1 MGETILQLIAYIV
14 AIMFLYPWLG
24 LLVLWIITFGWNALV
39 LSLVAKISWMQGIK
53 TLLKKRFFK
62 FVGVRFLENLGTLWA
77 MTVVWGVADENQEA
91 SMCLFY
97 AISIG
102 IRILIAF
109 INKNRMLSGS
119 EVDPTKKNWLAL
131 GTAFLSFPMLFLI
144 FLFVMET
151 FL

>member
-1 MGETILQLIAYIV
+1 
-14 AIMFLYPWLG
+14 
-24 LLVLWIITFGWNALV
+24 
-39 LSLVAKISWMQGIK
+39 
-53 TLLKKRFFK
+53 
-62 FVGVRFLENLGTLWA
+62 

>member
-24 LLVLWIITFGWNALV
+24 LLVLWIIIFGWNALV

-77 MTVVWGVADENQEA
+77 MTIVWGVANENQEG
-91 SMCLFY
+91 SMRLFY

-102 IRILIAF
+102 TRILIAF

-144 FLFVMET
+144 FLFVIET

>member
-24 LLVLWIITFGWNALV
+24 LVVLWIITFGWNALV

-62 FVGVRFLENLGTLWA
+62 FVGVWFLENLGTLWA
-77 MTVVWGVADENQEA
+77 MTIVWGVADENQEA
-91 SMCLFY
+91 SMWLFY

-102 IRILIAF
+102 MRILIAF
-109 INKNRMLSGS
+109 INKNRMLSWC
-119 EVDPTKKNWLAL
+119 ELDPTKKNWLAL